1 MVTATYDM
9 SNAGL
14 KEITKVF
21 EATALNHN
29 LDDILDLAVKSAG
42 RLMKADQCFLY
53 LLNEKADELVL
64 RAAESERNECLGEVK
79 LALGEGITGWVAR
92 EKRPAVIPEHAYK
105 DARFKLFHGL
115 PEDRYEGFVSVPLL
129 YKEKLV
135 GVLNIQHKSPYR
147 YKDDD
152 VSILLMMAQMIAV
165 AIENARL
172 IRENKQMEDAL
183 GTRKVVERAKGIL
196 MKRMGL
202 PENEAYTLM
211 RKKSM
216 DLRKPMKEI
225 AEVIIQTEDMY
236 L

>member
-1 MVTATYDM
+1 
-9 SNAGL
+9 
-14 KEITKVF
+14 
-21 EATALNHN
+21 
-29 LDDILDLAVKSAG
+29 
-42 RLMKADQCFLY
+42 
-53 LLNEKADELVL
+53 
-64 RAAESERNECLGEVK
+64 
-79 LALGEGITGWVAR
+79 
-92 EKRPAVIPEHAYK
+92 
-105 DARFKLFHGL
+105 
-115 PEDRYEGFVSVPLL
+115 
-129 YKEKLV
+129 V